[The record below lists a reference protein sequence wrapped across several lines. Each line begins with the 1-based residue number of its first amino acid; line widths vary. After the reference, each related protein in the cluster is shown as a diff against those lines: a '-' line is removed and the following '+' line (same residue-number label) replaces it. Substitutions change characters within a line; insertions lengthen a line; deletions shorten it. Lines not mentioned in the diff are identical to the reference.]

1 MRTLMGSS
9 LTLSLVLM
17 MLLGPVYTPAA
28 VAETGGQNSS
38 GNSPVGLW
46 KTVDDAT
53 GKVKSVVSIW
63 VENNK
68 LYGRIQKIMDPD
80 LKDPNPT
87 CQDCTGDQKGKR
99 VIGLRILWDLRKD
112 GDGWSGGS
120 ILDPESGKIYKCL
133 LSVEDGGKKLKVRGY
148 LGVSLLGRTQYWLR
162 E

>member
-1 MRTLMGSS
+1 MRTFMGSS
-9 LTLSLVLM
+9 LTLSLA
-17 MLLGPVYTPAA
+17 LLLSFGSVYIPVAA
-28 VAETGGQNSS
+28 AETGGQNPS

-68 LYGRIQKIMDPD
+68 LYGRVQKLVDPD
-80 LKDPNPT
+80 PKDPNPT
-87 CQDCTGDQKGKR
+87 CDPCTGDQKGKR
-99 VIGLRILWDLRKD
+99 VIGLRILWDLQKD

-133 LSVEDGGKKLKVRGY
+133 LSLEDGGKKLKVRGY
-148 LGVSLLGRTQYWLR
+148 IGLSLLGRTQYWLR